1 MTERIAL
8 TINSE
13 SRLCPFPESAYI
25 KILQK
30 TSGNWQTEKLLPI
43 NLQVTNTEELRRR
56 IRALLAALPECKIL
70 LSASISGLPYHIFD
84 KMGFAIFEAPSVSE
98 NLLNDI
104 VKDVDTNK
112 NELAADSLI
121 PRSPIEISP
130 GYYYLDYLLLE
141 SKHPEIT
148 TKKAMLPFF
157 DSTPFFSL
165 TVRLS
170 HLPPWLENGEYAKRY
185 DISNKKS
192 DNVVLV
198 TIKNKICK
206 E

>member
-8 TINSE
+8 TVNSDN
-13 SRLCPFPESAYI
+13 RLSPFPESGYV

-30 TSGNWQTEKLLPI
+30 TSADWQTEKMLPI
-43 NLQVTNTEELRRR
+43 NLQVKSTDELRMR
-56 IRALLAALPECKIL
+56 IRNLVNEMPECKIL
-70 LSASISGLPYHIFD
+70 LSAGISGIPYHVFD
-84 KMGFAIFEAPSVSE
+84 KMGFAIFEAPAVSDS
-98 NLLNDI
+98 LLNDI
-104 VKDVDTNK
+104 IKDVVISKD
-112 NELAADSLI
+112 ELAADSLI
-121 PRSPIEISP
+121 PRAPVEIAD
-130 GYYYLDYLLLE
+130 GCYYLDYLLLE